1 MFSNNDLKKLII
13 PLVIEQTL
21 VMLVGMADTLM
32 VSYAGEEAISG
43 VALVDM
49 FEYMIITILTSVSAG
64 GAIIVS
70 QYLGCKDEKNADL
83 SASQLMTVSILISA
97 AISAVCLIFH
107 TPILNLLYGEAEA
120 DVISA
125 ADSYLTIT
133 AGSFFFMGIYNSASA
148 IYRSMGKTK
157 ITMYVSLMMNI
168 INISGNAIGIFVLK
182 AGVVGVAVPTLVSR
196 AVSGIVM
203 TLLAFNRKNQVYIS
217 TAEIFLWN
225 KNSIRKILKI
235 AVPNGIE
242 NGLFSLGKVLVT
254 GIISGFGTSQIAANG
269 VTNSIQQFAVL
280 VVVAV
285 NPAIITVVGQCI
297 GAGEKG
303 QAEYYTKK
311 LMKISYISILIIGTV
326 ICLLMP
332 IILSFYE
339 LSDEA
344 RHYCYILITM
354 HNVMAVFLHP
364 TAFNLNNSLRA
375 AGDVKFTMYAGI
387 GSMVVCRL
395 GFAYLLG
402 YVCGLGVIGVWIAM
416 IMDWLARSV
425 LFVLRYRSGRW
436 KEIRVI

>member
-387 GSMVVCRL
+387 GSMIVCRL

>member
-1 MFSNNDLKKLII
+1 MFSNNALKRLIV

-326 ICLLMP
+326 ICLLTP

-387 GSMVVCRL
+387 GSMIVCRL

-436 KEIRVI
+436 KEIKVI